1 MYFQV
6 MYLKEIGEYMDIPA
20 TNPQR
25 FVSHRWLSAY
35 DVGMQTRRMLPM
47 YRVLYFGFMG
57 QQDQDLYKEILEQ
70 LYRDHGVSEKSQR
83 RIQEIH
89 QDLSKKGMY
98 CIFCCC

>member
-6 MYLKEIGEYMDIPA
+6 MFLKQIGEYMDIST

-35 DVGMQTRRMLPM
+35 DVGMQTKRLLPI
-47 YRVLYFGFMG
+47 YRVLYFGFMR
-57 QQDQDLYKEILEQ
+57 QEDRDLYKEVLEQ
-70 LYRDHGVSEKSQR
+70 LYKDHGVSEMSQR

-89 QDLSKKGMY
+89 LDLSKKGMY
-98 CIFCCC
+98 CLF